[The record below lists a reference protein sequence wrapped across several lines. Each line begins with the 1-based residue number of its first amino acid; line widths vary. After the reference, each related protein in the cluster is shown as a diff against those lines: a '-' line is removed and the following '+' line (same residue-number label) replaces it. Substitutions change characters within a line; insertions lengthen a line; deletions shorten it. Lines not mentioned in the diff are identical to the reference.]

1 MHNLIEYSDIYSKTS
16 RDLWQYYRNEPF
28 KNNNGVVFDITD
40 DPKSPPFE
48 NNRSD
53 KKWWEKRCSN
63 NGTIKI
69 FK

>member
-1 MHNLIEYSDIYSKTS
+1 MSMHNLIEYSDIYSKTS

-28 KNNNGVVFDITD
+28 KNNNGVAIDITD

-53 KKWWEKRCSN
+53 KK
-63 NGTIKI
+63 
-69 FK
+69 